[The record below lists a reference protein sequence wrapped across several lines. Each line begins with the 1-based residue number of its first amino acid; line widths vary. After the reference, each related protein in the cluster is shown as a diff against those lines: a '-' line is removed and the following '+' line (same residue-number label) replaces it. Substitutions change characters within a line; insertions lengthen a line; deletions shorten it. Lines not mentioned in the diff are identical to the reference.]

1 MDNTT
6 LKQLIKEAHENAVR
20 HGFYDGLTI
29 DKPDM
34 PRLLMLI
41 IGEVAEFMEADRK
54 SRWIT
59 TGPLNLQI
67 EEDLR
72 SMLDYTD
79 ERDTSD
85 TDFKEYYDQNV
96 KGCAEEE
103 LADICIRC
111 FDMLGFIRAD
121 EVSINHYYPIEERA
135 ADYSVTSLCYAMCK
149 ELTSCIT
156 LQEDSHALTAVIKA
170 IVLWCEEKGVN
181 LMLHI
186 KAKMLYNESRPYKHG
201 KKY

>member
-1 MDNTT
+1 MDNST
-6 LKQLIKEAHENAVR
+6 LKQLIKEAHENAVK
-20 HGFYDGLTI
+20 HGFYDDLTI

-41 IGEVAEFMEADRK
+41 IGEVAELMEADRK
-54 SRWIT
+54 GRWLIS
-59 TGPLNLQI
+59 GDLFAVDELLQMLNGEVSI
-67 EEDLR
+67 D
-72 SMLDYTD
+72 
-79 ERDTSD
+79 
-85 TDFKEYYDQNV
+85 DFVNYYKEKI
-96 KGCAEEE
+96 KGSAEEE
-103 LADICIRC
+103 IADICIRC
-111 FDMLGFIRAD
+111 FDALGFIGAD

-149 ELTSCIT
+149 EITSGIT
-156 LQEDSHALTAVIKA
+156 LQEDSHALTAIIKA
-170 IVLWCEEKGVN
+170 IVLWCEKNGVA